1 MKAAKQ
7 LPTEPL
13 SIKAMPQDTLWW
25 LPRHEEKLAEKDA
38 MERVDLVFLGDS
50 ITQAWE
56 KEGADVWD
64 VYYRPRNAL
73 NLGFN
78 GDKTENVLWR
88 LAHGELDNIAPKL
101 LVLLIG
107 TNNSGHRMDKAED
120 TALGIKQILSVL
132 AEKLPQ
138 TKVLLLGIFPRS
150 AKPTQK
156 LRKLNDE
163 VNQIIC
169 TYADDKR
176 VFFRDI
182 NSVFL
187 DEDGHLISDVMNDFL
202 HPNASQYQVFAEA
215 IEPYVAQLMTS
226 DLSNALNHLSSN
238 TESST

>member
-1 MKAAKQ
+1 MKTARP
-7 LPTEPL
+7 LSTEPL
-13 SIKAMPQDTLWW
+13 AIKAMPQDTLWW
-25 LPRHEEKLAEKDA
+25 LPRHEEKLAEKSA

-56 KEGADVWD
+56 KEGADVWQTF
-64 VYYRPRNAL
+64 YQPRNAL

-88 LAHGELDNIAPKL
+88 LAHGEVDNIAPKL

-107 TNNSGHRMDKAED
+107 TNNAGHRMDKAED
-120 TALGIKQILSVL
+120 TALGVKQILSVL
-132 AEKLPQ
+132 AEKLPK
-138 TKVLLLGIFPRS
+138 TKVLLLAIFPRS

-187 DEDGHLISDVMNDFL
+187 DKDGCLTSDVMNDFL

-215 IEPYVAQLMTS
+215 IEPYILQWMAT
-226 DLSNALNHLSSN
+226 D
-238 TESST
+238 